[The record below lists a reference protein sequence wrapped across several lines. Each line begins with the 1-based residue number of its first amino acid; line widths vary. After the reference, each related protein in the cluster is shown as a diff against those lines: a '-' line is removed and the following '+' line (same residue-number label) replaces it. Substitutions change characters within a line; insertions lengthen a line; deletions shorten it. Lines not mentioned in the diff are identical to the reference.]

1 MSQDWLPVGP
11 SQVKILDGF
20 WKNWRE
26 LVGKVT
32 LFHEYDQLQ
41 RQGHLDALLLDP
53 KKHRGREEKDGWFW
67 GGSIFWDSDL
77 AKWLEA
83 ASARLEN
90 AADPDLEKRVDDL
103 IARLAASQQPDGYLN
118 SHILTWRP
126 GHRFKNL
133 RDLHELYCA
142 GHLIEAAVVHC
153 EATGKKTLLNIAVK
167 YADYIERTFGPSAG
181 QLNGYCGHPEIE
193 LALIRLYRL
202 TRDERYLKLTRFFV
216 EQRGRQPHYYE
227 QERIN
232 RLDLRPFRPGH
243 PESQVHQR
251 RGIRHSRGRH
261 RREPRSAVEGA

>member
-1 MSQDWLPVGP
+1 MSQDWLRVGP
-11 SQVKILDGF
+11 SQVKILDGS

-32 LFHEYDQLQ
+32 LFHEHDQLQ
-41 RQGHLDALLLDP
+41 GQGHLEALLLDP

-90 AADPDLEKRVDDL
+90 AADSDLEKRADHL

-142 GHLIEAAVVHC
+142 GHLIEAAVVHSQ
-153 EATGKKTLLNIAVK
+153 ATGQDRLLQVARRF
-167 YADYIERTFGPSAG
+167 ADHLVAQFGREPG
-181 QLNGYCGHPEIE
+181 QIRGYCGHPEVE
-193 LALIRLYRL
+193 LALLRLYDA
-202 TRDERYLKLTRFFV
+202 TKERQY
-216 EQRGRQPHYYE
+216 
-227 QERIN
+227 
-232 RLDLRPFRPGH
+232 LDLCRYFIN
-243 PESQVHQR
+243 E
-251 RGIRHSRGRH
+251 RGQ
-261 RREPRSAVEGA
+261 